1 MHTNSHELS
10 AGYGEAPSPGR
21 RGDRSPEAF
30 EFVFIRVNSW
40 LPTECWL
47 SGLWG
52 LRERWKRLVDHNPRQ
67 FIFEPD
73 RFLWRK

>member
-40 LPTECWL
+40 LKWVHDPECL
-47 SGLWG
+47 L
-52 LRERWKRLVDHNPRQ
+52 
-67 FIFEPD
+67 IFNQI
-73 RFLWRK
+73 

>member
-30 EFVFIRVNSW
+30 EFVLFVSIR
-40 LPTECWL
+40 
-47 SGLWG
+47 G
-52 LRERWKRLVDHNPRQ
+52 
-67 FIFEPD
+67 
-73 RFLWRK
+73 